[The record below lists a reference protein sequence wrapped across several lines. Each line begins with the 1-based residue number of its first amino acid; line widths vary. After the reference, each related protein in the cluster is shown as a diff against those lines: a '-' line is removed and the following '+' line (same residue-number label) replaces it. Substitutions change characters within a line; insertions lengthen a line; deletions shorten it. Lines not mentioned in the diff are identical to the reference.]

1 MFIAGMLLGIGL
13 GIIVM
18 TCMSIGTINDYMNQN
33 EKLLKDYSKVFE
45 ENVDLKNKNNE
56 NSSKWKEIKIWLL
69 QRKTEK

>member
-56 NSSKWKEIKIWLL
+56 NSSK
-69 QRKTEK
+69 